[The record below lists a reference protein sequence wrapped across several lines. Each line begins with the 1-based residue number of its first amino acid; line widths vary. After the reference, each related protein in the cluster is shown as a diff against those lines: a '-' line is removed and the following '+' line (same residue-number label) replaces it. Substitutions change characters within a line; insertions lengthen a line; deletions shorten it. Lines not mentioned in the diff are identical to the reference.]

1 MTGERSRA
9 QSLRDRAE
17 QIVKQSSKQ
26 IEEISTREIRNLLHE
41 LSVHQIE
48 MELQNEELRDAHRK
62 LEKARHRLSVLFD
75 HAPVGYLLIDSVGSI
90 RMANHTFAEMV
101 EEAVTM
107 LPNHPFSL
115 WLHPKDRNI
124 FLSRFKAF
132 FKHPEGKH
140 IELRLRTRRGKD
152 FHARLEGR
160 SDPMPGPGED
170 SSSGERLL
178 LIVSDISKLVAQE
191 KERLTL
197 ERRVQQSKKR
207 ESLGTMAGGIAHH
220 FNNLLFAVLG
230 NLDLAKEHLPAGFS
244 SNHLLEA
251 EKAAQRASDLSRV
264 MLTYIGQGF
273 RRKETLDLIRYVQE
287 LLPGIREE
295 LPDQA
300 RLEVDLPKEIPPVN
314 MDPLEV
320 GQVIRHLV
328 TNAWEAL
335 ENQEGVVR
343 ISVGATDP
351 GDSRSGRNYAET
363 SLAAGTWV
371 RLEVTDTG
379 VGMDRDTRSRIFDPF
394 FTTKFTGR
402 GLGLPVTVGIVRAYG
417 GAVFVQSRPGRGTT
431 VRVLF
436 PSGSAKTDT

>member
-1 MTGERSRA
+1 
-9 QSLRDRAE
+9 
-17 QIVKQSSKQ
+17 
-26 IEEISTREIRNLLHE
+26 
-41 LSVHQIE
+41 
-48 MELQNEELRDAHRK
+48 
-62 LEKARHRLSVLFD
+62 
-75 HAPVGYLLIDSVGSI
+75 
-90 RMANHTFAEMV
+90 
-101 EEAVTM
+101 
-107 LPNHPFSL
+107 
-115 WLHPKDRNI
+115 
-124 FLSRFKAF
+124 
-132 FKHPEGKH
+132 
-140 IELRLRTRRGKD
+140 GKD

-363 SLAAGTWV
+363 SLAAGIWV

>member
-1 MTGERSRA
+1 MKNDRSRA
-9 QSLRDRAE
+9 RQLRERAE
-17 QIVKQSSKQ
+17 EIVKRSSKQ
-26 IEEISTREIRNLLHE
+26 KENVSTREMRHLLHE

-48 MELQNEELRDAHRK
+48 MELQNEELRDAQRE

-75 HAPVGYLLIDSVGSI
+75 HAPVGYLLIDPVGSI

-101 EEAVTM
+101 EERVTQ
-107 LPNHPFSL
+107 LPDHFFSK
-115 WLHPKDRNI
+115 WLHPKDQNI

-132 FKHPEGKH
+132 FKHPEGKY
-140 IELRLRTRRGKD
+140 IELRLRTRSGKD

-160 SDPMPGPGED
+160 SDPLPNSGNEAA
-170 SSSGERLL
+170 SGERLL
-178 LIVSDISKLVAQE
+178 LIVSDISKLVEQE
-191 KERLTL
+191 KERLKL
-197 ERRVQQSKKR
+197 DRRVQEAKKR

-230 NLDLAKEHLPAGFS
+230 NLDLSKTELPAGFFS
-244 SNHLLEA
+244 RHLEEA

-273 RRKETLDLIRYVQE
+273 RRKQRLNLVGFIQE
-287 LLPGIREE
+287 LLPEIRED
-295 LPDQA
+295 LPAHA
-300 RLEVDLPKEIPPVN
+300 RLEVDLPEKLPPVD

-320 GQVIRHLV
+320 RQVISNLV
-328 TNAWEAL
+328 TNAWEAM
-335 ENQEGVVR
+335 ENQAGVVR
-343 ISVGATDP
+343 ISVGATDT
-351 GDSRSGRNYAET
+351 GGARIGRNYAET

-371 RLEVTDTG
+371 RFEVTDTG
-379 VGMDRDTRSRIFDPF
+379 VGMDRETRSRMFDPF

-436 PSGSAKTDT
+436 PSGPANTDT